1 VSLTPRDGPDLKVPP
16 SDNTAT
22 DESCSEAEPM
32 NDDTASAA
40 SDVLATLCRMS
51 LLRNESLTVSGGYA
65 RTPPHD
71 A

>member
-1 VSLTPRDGPDLKVPP
+1 M
-16 SDNTAT
+16 AT
-22 DESCSEAEPM
+22 DESCREAEPM